1 MTIIEAMIKAG
12 IDRERLAELTALSPR
27 AIKSYEY
34 KERKPSKTNQGR
46 IERVLKNKIKWTMK
60 R

>member
-1 MTIIEAMIKAG
+1 MKLTEAMLKAN
-12 IDRERLAELTALSPR
+12 ISRERLAELTALSPR

-34 KERKPSKTNQGR
+34 NERIPSEINQGR
-46 IERVLKNKIKWTMK
+46 IERVLKNKIEWTMK